1 MIDLKALSDQL
12 LQLEAVSLDNPD
24 QLFAISY
31 IRGHIDLLHS
41 QDAELDGDQLA
52 NEISESFKT
61 DKMSDTDQSLVL
73 ALLKRIQ

>member
-12 LQLEAVSLDNPD
+12 LALETTSLDNPD

-41 QDAELDGDQLA
+41 QDANLDQDQLI

-61 DKMSDTDQSLVL
+61 DRMSEADQSLVL
-73 ALLKRIQ
+73 ELLTSL

>member
-1 MIDLKALSDQL
+1 MIDLKTLSDQL
-12 LQLEAVSLDNPD
+12 LTLEAASLDNPD

-41 QDAELDGDQLA
+41 QDANLDQDQLI

-61 DKMSDTDQSLVL
+61 DRMSEADQSLVL
-73 ALLKRIQ
+73 ELLTSL

>member
-1 MIDLKALSDQL
+1 MIDLKTLSDQL
-12 LQLEAVSLDNPD
+12 LELESASLDNPD

-41 QDAELDGDQLA
+41 QDAKLDQIQLI

-61 DKMSDTDQSLVL
+61 DKMSETDQSLVL
-73 ALLKRIQ
+73 ELLKSF